1 MGLLPQPRCPWVSVV
16 VLFPPLRVVCP
27 LGFAPQA
34 ALEGSWCLG
43 QREIECSRRVWQP
56 VLANVLQYSC
66 LENPTSL
73 TEKPGR
79 HSLRGCKES
88 DMTKVTPRTQAQ
100 DFFLPVAA
108 LPQGELRVKAA
119 NRLAC
124 GDLAAPSVQGH
135 GLPPLQEL
143 GPCQNLFFE
152 PLVAGDQKA
161 SLASLSVA
169 PPVQALG
176 GSLAWAPL
184 CLAHQHIETPPPPAG
199 VLHCR
204 SACRHLKGHPG
215 WGPLYS

>member
-1 MGLLPQPRCPWVSVV
+1 MATSVGQCAPVFLPGEPHLPD
-16 VLFPPLRVVCP
+16 
-27 LGFAPQA
+27 
-34 ALEGSWCLG
+34 
-43 QREIECSRRVWQP
+43 REAW
-56 VLANVLQYSC
+56 
-66 LENPTSL
+66 
-73 TEKPGR
+73 
-79 HSLRGCKES
+79 
-88 DMTKVTPRTQAQ
+88 QAQ
-100 DFFLPVAA
+100 STGLQRVRHDQSDPAHTGTRLFLPVAA
-108 LPQGELRVKAA
+108 LPQEELSVKAA

-143 GPCQNLFFE
+143 GPCQSLFFE
-152 PLVAGDQKA
+152 PLVAGDQKD

-176 GSLAWAPL
+176 GSLAWALL

-204 SACRHLKGHPG
+204 SACRHLKGHHG